1 MKKISIIIPMYNV
14 EQYISKCIDSVYN
27 QDLDDEDF
35 ELVIIDDAS
44 PDKSLTIAKEITKEC
59 SNVVIVSQENKGLG
73 GARNTGI
80 LNACGAYLLFLD
92 SDDLLLPNVLKN
104 LVELANKDDLD
115 ILEFAAQG
123 VNSKGEIVYHAKN
136 ESKVYPSGYEY
147 YNRVRYMNSACNKLY
162 KRSFLLNE
170 ELFFLEKIYI
180 EDFEFNTRCLVAAK
194 RIKAT
199 NNLIS
204 QFLQSENSITRNLDE
219 SKKHKM
225 ISDIILV
232 IKKTDYL
239 YKNQS
244 DNNEISVFYLERLNF
259 LVATLFYQLIKNKA
273 SYKEMIDLKLRLQE
287 DDIFYVNYKIFDFK
301 KNIFR
306 KVLLKNLW
314 VYKIFKLFVK

>member
-1 MKKISIIIPMYNV
+1 MYNV
-14 EQYISKCIDSVYN
+14 AEYISKCIDSVYN
-27 QDLDDEDF
+27 QDLDEEDF

-44 PDKSLTIAKEITKEC
+44 PDESLTIAQEITKKR

-80 LNACGAYLLFLD
+80 HYSSGAYLLFLD
-92 SDDLLLPNVLKN
+92 SDDWLLPNTLKD
-104 LVELANKDDLD
+104 LVDLMSRDNLD

-123 VNSKGEIVYHAKN
+123 VNPQGKIIYHIKN
-136 ESKVYPSGYEY
+136 NSDLYLSGYAY
-147 YNRVRYMNSACNKLY
+147 YNNVRYMNSACNKLY
-162 KRSFLLNE
+162 KRTFLLKE

-180 EDFEFNTRCLVAAK
+180 EDFEFNTRCLATAK

-199 NNLIS
+199 DKLIS
-204 QFLQSENSITRNLDE
+204 QFLQSDNSITRNADA
-219 SKKHKM
+219 SKKEKM

-244 DNNEISVFYLERLNF
+244 DNNEKKVFYLERLNF

-273 SYKEMIDLKLRLQE
+273 SYNEMIELKLRLKA
-287 DDIFYVNYKIFDFK
+287 DAIYYVNHKIFDVK
-301 KNIFR
+301 KNILR
-306 KVLLKNLW
+306 ITILHNLW
-314 VYKIFKLFVK
+314 LYKIIALFFK

>member
-1 MKKISIIIPMYNV
+1 MKKISVIIPMYNV
-14 EQYISKCIDSVYN
+14 AEYISKCIDSVYN
-27 QDLDDEDF
+27 QDLDEEDF

-44 PDKSLTIAKEITKEC
+44 PDESLTIAQEITKKR

-80 LNACGAYLLFLD
+80 HYSSGAYLLFLD
-92 SDDLLLPNVLKN
+92 SDDWLLPNTLKD
-104 LVELANKDDLD
+104 LVDLMSRDNLD

-123 VNSKGEIVYHAKN
+123 VNPQGKIIYHIKN
-136 ESKVYPSGYEY
+136 NSDLYLSGYAY
-147 YNRVRYMNSACNKLY
+147 YNNVRYMNSACNKLY
-162 KRSFLLNE
+162 KRTFLLKE

-180 EDFEFNTRCLVAAK
+180 EDFEFNTRCLATAK

-199 NNLIS
+199 DKLIS
-204 QFLQSENSITRNLDE
+204 QFLQSDNSITRNADA
-219 SKKHKM
+219 SKKEKM

-244 DNNEISVFYLERLNF
+244 DNNEKKVFYLERLNF

-273 SYKEMIDLKLRLQE
+273 SYNEMIELKLRLKA
-287 DDIFYVNYKIFDFK
+287 DAIYYVNHKIFDVK
-301 KNIFR
+301 KNILR
-306 KVLLKNLW
+306 ITILHNLW
-314 VYKIFKLFVK
+314 LYKIIALFFK